1 MTKPSLASK
10 PNRAVSGCLRGLAP
24 DLATD
29 DSKDT
34 DRRSPRLQ
42 SKNTLN
48 SGRLRRSSNGP
59 SLDTGSATRS
69 KATRG
74 YRSADRN
81 PQTGR
86 GGRAGIP
93 SRKRNATA
101 NRRSRSNSAGSGSG
115 VGTTGQTSPR
125 SCAESPGQAT
135 LEYESVPYV
144 RKAVHHRTG
153 IPAGS
158 TMQILEKRAD
168 WEAISHE
175 LVVVCNEAA
184 RRRAVMLKPA
194 RLRFFKPLSDE
205 YIQDRLYYD
214 DPCFG
219 LTVRQTGTRRLQG
232 FVIATTWT
240 VWQSTFRWENVD
252 VPNTFISPMDQVSH
266 RCDSGVLATALNAC
280 PHGGDPRQEGVIWDR
295 ICEVSVLGALGCGRW
310 LLFQLFRRLMEAD
323 SHDFVVLQATHAAVP
338 FYERVGFSR
347 VGTVAQAK
355 DNQLL
360 PSVAYR
366 HWTTSWH
373 AVRATKGD
381 YEDASYVMAIDLRKL
396 SLKDVRALNFSAV
409 AESAAA
415 AAAAETSAK
424 GAARRDGLLKRPKFS
439 RSVVQQ
445 RSFEHAEELLRQ
457 AVDID
462 PCMEGAAFTYE
473 ELVGQALKLAMQAD
487 SARAEHMVAT
497 LQGVV
502 KAVKASSP
510 GGEGFGTLAAAAAAK
525 KAYERERA
533 RMIKAPKVRRVPVL
547 TTKIYL
553 NFSVLEGTK
562 KALRSLLSAAAGES
576 SAAIKARTGG
586 TAIED
591 RNAARK
597 ENDAKLARSHKKS
610 AAGPGRNAARTENA
624 PKLARSNKKPV
635 AGHECTLCG
644 RIFPSTNARG
654 GHLRFCRLR
663 SLQLSSPKVSTSAK
677 DSPNIDL
684 SSPKVPCGE
693 RTLPLSTP
701 TVEKGPVK
709 RRSGGSASAADS
721 KRARCPTTHSPP
733 SAKGRPKRASRR
745 AINYNISEMFPSP
758 RNFAS

>member
-10 PNRAVSGCLRGLAP
+10 PNRAVSRCGRGLET
-24 DLATD
+24 DLATE

-42 SKNTLN
+42 SKRDNVIP
-48 SGRLRRSSNGP
+48 GRLRRASSSGHSP
-59 SLDTGSATRS
+59 D
-69 KATRG
+69 
-74 YRSADRN
+74 
-81 PQTGR
+81 
-86 GGRAGIP
+86 
-93 SRKRNATA
+93 
-101 NRRSRSNSAGSGSG
+101 AGSGTRGKAARSHRNGGRNSQTVRHRTATATRRNQSNSG
-115 VGTTGQTSPR
+115 GSGGGVESSGRASPR

-144 RKAVHHRTG
+144 RKTFHHRTG

-158 TMQILEKRAD
+158 TMQVLDKRGD

-219 LTVRQTGTRRLQG
+219 FTIRQTGTRRLQG

-240 VWQSTFRWENVD
+240 VWQSTFRWENAR
-252 VPNTFISPMDQVSH
+252 VPNTFISPMDRVSH
-266 RCDSGVLATALNAC
+266 RCDDAGVLAAALNAC

-355 DNQLL
+355 DNKSL
-360 PSVAYR
+360 PCVAYR
-366 HWTTSWH
+366 HWTTAWH

-396 SLKDVRALNFSAV
+396 SLKDVRSLNFDAV
-409 AESAAA
+409 AAA
-415 AAAAETSAK
+415 AAPAAETYR
-424 GAARRDGLLKRPKFS
+424 GDGLLKRPKLP
-439 RSVVQQ
+439 RSEVQRLSVENAQ
-445 RSFEHAEELLRQ
+445 ELLRQ

-462 PCMEGAAFTYE
+462 PCMEGGAFTYE
-473 ELVGQALKLAMQAD
+473 ELVAQALKLATEAD
-487 SARAEHMVAT
+487 SARAAHMVAT
-497 LQGVV
+497 LRSVV

-525 KAYERERA
+525 KAFERERA
-533 RMIKAPKVRRVPVL
+533 RMIKAPKVRRVAVL
-547 TTKIYL
+547 TSKIYL
-553 NFSVLEGTK
+553 NFAVLEGTK
-562 KALRSLLSAAAGES
+562 KALRSLLLSPADDEGRSTVDKSKVDAVKNDNRSDAGE
-576 SAAIKARTGG
+576 
-586 TAIED
+586 
-591 RNAARK
+591 RK
-597 ENDAKLARSHKKS
+597 
-610 AAGPGRNAARTENA
+610 A
-624 PKLARSNKKPV
+624 PKLARGGQKKKKST
-635 AGHECTLCG
+635 GHKCELCG
-644 RIFPSTNARG
+644 RVFPSGNARG

-663 SLQLSSPKVSTSAK
+663 AAPSSPQQAPDKNDLLLSSKIAS
-677 DSPNIDL
+677 
-684 SSPKVPCGE
+684 GE
-693 RTLPLSTP
+693 RPKAQSTP
-701 TVEKGPVK
+701 TVETGPMK
-709 RRSGGSASAADS
+709 RRSRQPQPASAADR
-721 KRARCPTTHSPP
+721 KRTRCPPKQTPP
-733 SAKGRPKRASRR
+733 PPAASTAAAGRPKRASRR
-745 AINYNISEMFPSP
+745 AINYNIADMFPSP
-758 RNFAS
+758 HNFIN